1 MGRIRASEQIRLLGQ
16 IGPPRRRNDDR
27 DNYFHFPYI
36 LHYHVAEQ
44 SRLITSYDDR
54 PSGIWSALFFPLV
67 AKRDEYS
74 TTISP
79 LGRFQPCCS
88 RMELSLINRA
98 FADNRHESF
107 IKSAQHKYHR
117 YPGFPRAKWC
127 ANNSNPQRG
136 RRKKKRERERE
147 REEEERKKQNR
158 PRRLSEEQFKE
169 DIRRESGGGKSE
181 GFYTVSRS
189 GRINRTLSRSC
200 RRRFESVEIIVMKLT
215 NGSR

>member
-1 MGRIRASEQIRLLGQ
+1 VQAIRLRSATMGRIRASEQIRLLGQ

-147 REEEERKKQNR
+147 KRKKGRSRIGHEDCPKNNSR
-158 PRRLSEEQFKE
+158 RTSGEKVEGESPRGSTR
-169 DIRRESGGGKSE
+169 
-181 GFYTVSRS
+181 SRDLAGLI
-189 GRINRTLSRSC
+189 GRWVDRVVVVLNP
-200 RRRFESVEIIVMKLT
+200 
-215 NGSR
+215 